1 MVENQRPNA
10 DNKPELETQEPPKK
24 GADFF
29 KEQRLNVLTGALML
43 VGLILAFFYVQ
54 IGGLL
59 VGLAVGLC
67 FFKQLYNYFFS
78 LEDRFTHRGLFMSL
92 MSIGVVLYLLIT
104 VPAFVLATAVGFG
117 IMYLVRI
124 TLKKS

>member
-1 MVENQRPNA
+1 MVENQRPEA
-10 DNKPELETQEPPKK
+10 ENKPELETEEPSKK

-29 KEQRLNVLTGALML
+29 KEQRLNILTGALML
-43 VGLILAFFYVQ
+43 VGLILSFFYVQ

-67 FFKQLYNYFFS
+67 FFKQIYNYFFS
-78 LEDRFTHRGLFMSL
+78 LEDRFTHRGLFMTL

-104 VPAFVLATAVGFG
+104 IPAFVLATAISFG
-117 IMYLVRI
+117 IMYLLRI
-124 TLKKS
+124 KLKKS